1 MSIGCNTSLEKP
13 LPRSF
18 RLIIRL
24 INNSS
29 EPSLRGDFAAG
40 ALVVLR
46 GVRVEGYRLGGFVGA
61 IGISENG
68 SITSPVNSNMV
79 EFFAEKLDPWQSIE
93 AELQLFREDESS
105 CIQVSYRGWIM
116 DEDDLVLEPISGA
129 REHYIA
135 RYPPEEYPDN
145 PPDSRWAGKDFLKYK
160 VYEVIVCPT

>member
-1 MSIGCNTSLEKP
+1 
-13 LPRSF
+13 
-18 RLIIRL
+18 
-24 INNSS
+24 
-29 EPSLRGDFAAG
+29 
-40 ALVVLR
+40 
-46 GVRVEGYRLGGFVGA
+46 
-61 IGISENG
+61 
-68 SITSPVNSNMV
+68 
-79 EFFAEKLDPWQSIE
+79 IE

-129 REHYIA
+129 KEHYIA